1 MAEVVQNAER
11 EFWRPPVLAPPIA
24 LQPTPNA
31 GLVEVCDRCETE
43 FIAGSRFCHVCGA
56 TRSEQGASH
65 LVSSHV
71 VQDWLQQALTWVRHL
86 EFHNIERRI
95 VSTRQRL
102 GVSTLSLVA
111 FAVGLGCLVFAIA
124 VGMVFAVRTTLDWQ
138 AVQIWRIEW
147 LLGASASFL
156 AGILLKK
163 SAN

>member
-1 MAEVVQNAER
+1 MSEVVQNAER
-11 EFWRPPVLAPPIA
+11 EFWRPPVVSPPVV
-24 LQPTPNA
+24 LEPSTQST
-31 GLVEVCDRCETE
+31 LVEVCDRCETE

-56 TRSEQGASH
+56 TRTRQGSSH
-65 LVSSHV
+65 L
-71 VQDWLQQALTWVRHL
+71 VQDWLHKGMAWVRHL
-86 EFHNIERRI
+86 EFHNIELWI

-102 GVSTLSLVA
+102 GLSTLSLVA
-111 FAVGLGCLVFAIA
+111 FALGLGCLLFAIA

-138 AVQIWRIEW
+138 AVQVWRIEW

>member
-1 MAEVVQNAER
+1 
-11 EFWRPPVLAPPIA
+11 
-24 LQPTPNA
+24 
-31 GLVEVCDRCETE
+31 
-43 FIAGSRFCHVCGA
+43 
-56 TRSEQGASH
+56 
-65 LVSSHV
+65 

-102 GVSTLSLVA
+102 GVSSLSLVA
-111 FAVGLGCLVFAIA
+111 FAVGLACLVFAIA